1 MRVWSTPCIGASRA
15 PAGSAV
21 RPTLGA
27 TSSTRRP
34 KRHRDEMHQGLDAIF
49 EADDQDEAR
58 EAFNELAADLEGQ
71 ADRALETLELGL
83 ETGRPC

>member
-1 MRVWSTPCIGASRA
+1 
-15 PAGSAV
+15 
-21 RPTLGA
+21 
-27 TSSTRRP
+27 
-34 KRHRDEMHQGLDAIF
+34 MHQGLDAIF